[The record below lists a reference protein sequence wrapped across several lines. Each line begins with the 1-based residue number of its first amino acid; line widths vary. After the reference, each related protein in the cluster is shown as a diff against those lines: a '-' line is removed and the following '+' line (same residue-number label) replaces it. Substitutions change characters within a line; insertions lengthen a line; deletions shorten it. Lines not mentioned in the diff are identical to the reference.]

1 MTLLP
6 PAPGFPKHPAV
17 SWHTE
22 HPDTLR
28 HQTRAVMGWGFG
40 ADSVPLWELPEVT
53 FLGGQGRG
61 HPWRAGSFRRQMMKP
76 SVHPR
81 CWTKLSDSTF
91 RLGVEEVRRP
101 SHAVGDQFVTRLNE
115 GWLLGCP
122 HAGS

>member
-53 FLGGQGRG
+53 FLGGQGLWASLESG
-61 HPWRAGSFRRQMMKP
+61 QLLQADDEAECASQ
-76 SVHPR
+76 V
-81 CWTKLSDSTF
+81 L
-91 RLGVEEVRRP
+91 
-101 SHAVGDQFVTRLNE
+101 DQTQ
-115 GWLLGCP
+115 
-122 HAGS
+122 